1 MPCDDREEVTA
12 VLASL
17 DGQHVEISSGLNYV
31 VRVEGVLDT
40 ARLADGFALVLAER
54 GRVWVPCT
62 DVRRVTSGDRAW
74 GPF

>member
-1 MPCDDREEVTA
+1 MPDSRPDDVTA

-17 DGQHVEISSGLNYV
+17 DGRHVEISYGLSYV

-54 GRVWVPCT
+54 GRVWVPCSE
-62 DVRRVTSGDRAW
+62 VRRVTSGDRAW